1 MKLLLGTVKG
11 KLIAGTAAASLVVG
25 GGFALANTDAGAQL
39 QAWYDAAFGETKTA
53 IVDEVTDYGEGLLPG
68 LYNEYN
74 GMKADAG
81 TAINTT
87 ADSEIGDA
95 QTSITNAK
103 DSHLAALEGTKEEIL
118 ADIQRQFNDEVF
130 LEGYFQIQNLAG
142 QAETYATN
150 ELTAYT
156 DAKGNEA
163 VAKVTDDLEQAKSD
177 AVSDLEAA
185 IAAAIGE
192 LEAEIDNQE
201 EIVTRNLKNQVD
213 WAIDYVRATLE
224 ELLDELVE
232 EQQVIIADAAAEL
245 EGDAIDALDDVVAG
259 MGE

>member
-53 IVDEVTDYGEGLLPG
+53 IVDEVTDYGESLLPG

-74 GMKADAG
+74 GMKAEVG

-95 QTSITNAK
+95 QTAITNAK
-103 DSHLAALEGTKEEIL
+103 NSHLAALEGTKEEIL
-118 ADIQRQFNDEVF
+118 ADIGTQFYYDVY
-130 LEGYFQIQNLAG
+130 LEGVFQIQNLAG
-142 QAETYATN
+142 QAETYATS
-150 ELTAYT
+150 ELTAFT
-156 DAKGNEA
+156 GTKGSEA
-163 VAKVTDDLEQAKSD
+163 VAKVTDDLEQAKAE

-192 LEAEIDNQE
+192 LEAEINNQE
-201 EIVTRNLKNQVD
+201 EIMTRNLKNQINF
-213 WAIDYVRATLE
+213 AINDVRATLE
-224 ELLDELVE
+224 DLLDELVE
-232 EQQVIIADAAAEL
+232 EQQAIIADAAAEL
-245 EGDAIDALDDVVAG
+245 EGDAIEALDDVVAG